1 MYLISISIQQM
12 IKTRQSLLLV
22 AFLLLSV
29 STYNMSSQIA
39 CTGLKCLQFSHQG
52 RMVIVFGLLF
62 LTCIH
67 KYLGLFGVLLFMFHQ
82 HIHQDTNLV
91 VDKYNCSVID
101 NNIEMD
107 NSLKARSKEKL
118 YDKQN
123 KSSKSEVTAYRGSM
137 TSCPSNILK
146 GNEWS
151 ILPLS
156 LKSLANV
163 RFT

>member
-1 MYLISISIQQM
+1 M
-12 IKTRQSLLLV
+12 KTRQMLLLI

-39 CTGLKCLQFSHQG
+39 CAGVKCLQFTAQG

-67 KYLGLFGVLLFMFHQ
+67 KYLGLVGILLFMFHQ
-82 HIHQDTNLV
+82 HIYQETNLV

-107 NSLKARSKEKL
+107 NSLKIRSKEKREE
-118 YDKQN
+118 KKRSN
-123 KSSKSEVTAYRGSM
+123 KIDVTPYRGSLS
-137 TSCPSNILK
+137 SCPTNVLK
-146 GNEWS
+146 GDEWS

-156 LKSLANV
+156 LKSLVNV